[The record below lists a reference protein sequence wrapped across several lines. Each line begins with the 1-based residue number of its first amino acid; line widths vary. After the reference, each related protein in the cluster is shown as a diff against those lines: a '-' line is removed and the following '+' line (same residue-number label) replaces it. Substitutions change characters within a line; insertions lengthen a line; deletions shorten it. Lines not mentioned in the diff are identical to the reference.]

1 MRKYFYFRDVADEN
15 DDDDILSSIA
25 IPVDSIAGVV
35 PVAITTLEL
44 YLNKGGSVVDT
55 KVTLTVTRGK
65 LQEVMHEIASHIN
78 GHTLKAPLT
87 VMCDAAATTDPLNS
101 ECPTTR
107 KLNSLA
113 VDPIPTPSPST
124 ASIEAPAPTL
134 RVRSPGVVVPIP
146 I

>member
-65 LQEVMHEIASHIN
+65 LQEVMREIASHIN
-78 GHTLKAPLT
+78 GYTHVKAPLT
-87 VMCDAAATTDPLNS
+87 VMCDAAATTVNAS
-101 ECPTTR
+101 
-107 KLNSLA
+107 
-113 VDPIPTPSPST
+113 
-124 ASIEAPAPTL
+124 SIEGNDNTKDTIFFSNDVTAVAIA
-134 RVRSPGVVVPIP
+134 SAGY
-146 I
+146 

>member
-87 VMCDAAATTDPLNS
+87 VMADAAATTVNAS
-101 ECPTTR
+101 
-107 KLNSLA
+107 
-113 VDPIPTPSPST
+113 
-124 ASIEAPAPTL
+124 SIEGNDNTKSTIFFSNDVTAVAIA
-134 RVRSPGVVVPIP
+134 SAGY
-146 I
+146 

>member
-1 MRKYFYFRDVADEN
+1 MRKYFYFRDVADEA
-15 DDDDILSSIA
+15 DDDDIVSSIA
-25 IPVDSIAGVV
+25 VPVDSIAGVV

-87 VMCDAAATTDPLNS
+87 VMADAAATTVNAS
-101 ECPTTR
+101 
-107 KLNSLA
+107 
-113 VDPIPTPSPST
+113 
-124 ASIEAPAPTL
+124 SIEGNDNTKSTIFFSDDVTAVA
-134 RVRSPGVVVPIP
+134 VASAGY
-146 I
+146 